1 MLNIKI
7 GQEFRP
13 ALQLK
18 KLYYSYLIL
27 TALFFILILY
37 LPVLLFADTLTIFF
51 VTLFFFVPII
61 VIVILV
67 AYWIEKYYN
76 TILYKFTEN
85 EMVWRRGVWFKTT
98 GIVPYN
104 RITNIDIEQGPLSR
118 KFGIASLKIQTAGY
132 SVSTRASAEIKIEGI
147 EEFEGLRELIMGFVR
162 GKKPVAVETYEKEGA
177 KGEASSEVLNELVK
191 IRKLLEKSARK

>member
-27 TALFFILILY
+27 AALIFILILY
-37 LPVLLFADTLTIFF
+37 LPVLVFADLIVIFF
-51 VTLFFFVPII
+51 VTLFFFVPVII
-61 VIVILV
+61 VVILV
-67 AYWIEKYYN
+67 AWWIGKYYN
-76 TILYKFTEN
+76 TILYKLTEN

-147 EEFEGLRELIMGFVR
+147 EEFEKLRELIMELVR
-162 GKKPVAVETYEKEGA
+162 GKKPVAVETYDKEFV
-177 KGEASSEVLNELVK
+177 KGDINSQVLNELVK
-191 IRKLLEKSARK
+191 IRKLLETSRK